1 MPVRKTFNAAQ
12 NQVLISPVSS
22 YYQGKAIRLAL
33 ENKALANEALQQEV
47 DMADAKLD
55 LETRKV
61 KAQEGV
67 LEQRIKEYG
76 AEVGEAKALEEA
88 NTIIGITEGAKSAE
102 DPLAYAN
109 ERMPEFIATLPE
121 GEARAKLEKMAE
133 DGFQAEELKELYS
146 FSLAVNKQFGE
157 DGLKPTGKMIEAVSM
172 GYEPGSPEYAAY
184 LKGTGK
190 DGKPLAAEVKA
201 QMVVDALNGTF
212 KGEPIDAETQA
223 AILDSLDVQRGPKGS
238 ITIKWDDA
246 ADYAESIIDRTGI
259 RESSWFTLQR
269 NPQEFEDRLT
279 WSLMRL
285 AKDGGFGGKELE
297 ERALA
302 DSIGVEW
309 NELLDAQAEKNA
321 KLPEDEQF
329 SVMDMLKLLAEK

>member
-1 MPVRKTFNAAQ
+1 MPVFDTAAH
-12 NQVLISPVSS
+12 VWRSPS
-22 YYQGKAIRLAL
+22 YRQGKAI
-33 ENKALANEALQQEV
+33 ELAN
-47 DMADAKLD
+47 
-55 LETRKV
+55 
-61 KAQEGV
+61 
-67 LEQRIKEYG
+67 
-76 AEVGEAKALEEA
+76 
-88 NTIIGITEGAKSAE
+88 
-102 DPLAYAN
+102 
-109 ERMPEFIATLPE
+109 
-121 GEARAKLEKMAE
+121 
-133 DGFQAEELKELYS
+133 
-146 FSLAVNKQFGE
+146 VNKQLVNQQLEQELEYYPEEFEQEKRKVDIAAEGLELRQEELEARVAEAQASMNKEDFQIAVAGAVAGLDAEERGE
-157 DGLKPTGKMIEAVSM
+157 DPTEAMQAIYSAHDSEQDLSGVVYERQAALALRSTLKKDSDLKPTGKMIEAVSM

-212 KGEPIDAETQA
+212 KGQPIDAEAQS

-259 RESSWFTLQR
+259 SESSWFTLQR

-321 KLPEDEQF
+321 NLPEDEQF